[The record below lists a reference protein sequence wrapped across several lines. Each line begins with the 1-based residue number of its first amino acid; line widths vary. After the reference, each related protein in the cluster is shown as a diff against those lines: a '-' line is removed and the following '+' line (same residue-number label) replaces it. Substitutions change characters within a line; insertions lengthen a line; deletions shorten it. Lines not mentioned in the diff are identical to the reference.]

1 MFARIVSL
9 SSEAGY
15 VAKLVA
21 AFVASAP
28 SAMFAY
34 LQAHATAVITNLT
47 KNFMHC
53 GALDIAR
60 FLLDVPLESR
70 SMMGSS

>member
-1 MFARIVSL
+1 MFRVPISL
-9 SSEAGY
+9 LSEAGY
-15 VAKLVA
+15 VAKLVS
-21 AFVASAP
+21 AFVSSAP

-34 LQAHATAVITNLT
+34 LSAHASTVIANLT